1 MEEAFFSSLS
11 MAKIDTLLMG
21 HMVKKPYPF
30 WEALT
35 DIAAIKECSLPP
47 GHRQSIATNKN
58 QQNLIRHRCTPIQ
71 EGLLH
76 NGIMRGAPLT

>member
-1 MEEAFFSSLS
+1 

-21 HMVKKPYPF
+21 HMVKK
-30 WEALT
+30 LS